1 MAKAAKA
8 SGAVRKEAEELREKI
23 RYHEYRYYVLDDPEI
38 TDAAFDR
45 LMNRLK
51 EIEAAYPELVTPD
64 SPSVR
69 VGGTPREGFQT
80 VRHARAMLSLD
91 NAFSYEALRDWDR
104 RVRETSGR
112 EDIEY
117 IAEHKFDGLSI
128 SLQYE
133 DGMLVR
139 GVTRGDGTTGEDV
152 TPNVKT
158 VRSVPLRVEAA
169 ALKKAKLPADFEV
182 RGEIMMTRESFEAL
196 NRQQE
201 QSGGKIFVNPRN
213 AAAGAI
219 RVLDPTITAQRR
231 LDFFAYYLF
240 VDGKVPFAKHS
251 DSLQVLK
258 QLRFRASDDWKLC
271 DGIEK
276 VTDYCTSWDT
286 KREKLAYDID
296 GVVIKVNSTSL
307 QNELGFTAKAPR
319 WAIAYKYPARQE
331 TTVVNDIIVQVG
343 RTGTLTP
350 VAVLEPVQVG
360 GVTVSRSTLHN
371 MDEIDRLGLQ
381 IGDTVLIERAGEV
394 IPHVLKVVKEGK
406 NRKAFRMP
414 KECPVCGSAIHKAEG
429 EVAYQCVNATCPA
442 RLKGSLL
449 HFATRHAMDIDGLG
463 EKVVDRLVNSE
474 IVTDI
479 ADLYSLRLV
488 DLMPSPSEFYAFQRS
503 DVGIASQLSLESTEK
518 LKTFLID
525 QHQAAFIRVLRRKDC
540 LQLTTP
546 LAKAVV
552 ERFGSFE
559 GLGAA
564 TLEEIKKVKG
574 VSVKRADALH
584 HWLADPDHRETVTKV
599 IAAERRFRGALQRLQ
614 ELQGT
619 ELEEAMNRLI
629 EPVKMAEK
637 AASNLL
643 TEIEGS
649 KKQSLSRLIFALGIE
664 LVGERTAQLLA
675 ERFSS
680 LEELARAGQEALFAV
695 PEIGPKGA
703 AMITEFFSEP
713 ANLRLIKRLREAGVS
728 PTAEKLE
735 VKSQKLAGKTF
746 VFTGTLLNRSR
757 EDAAKLVQEHGGKVS
772 NSVSK
777 ETDFVVVGS
786 EPGSKYDKAKKLNVE
801 ILTGAQFELLLTSPL
816 PTVEGGKVLP
826 TGGSKTEAKEPARTA
841 KERKVSMKVER
852 RGKREKGTNRM
863 TQSRAKKKKSKME
876 SKSDPKQQAKSRKTA
891 KPSRGPQLNL
901 F

>member
-1 MAKAAKA
+1 MAKATKA
-8 SGAVRKEAEELREKI
+8 SGAVKKEAEKLRDEI
-23 RYHEYRYYVLDDPEI
+23 RRHEYLYYIEDDPEI
-38 TDAAFDR
+38 SDAAYDR

-64 SPSVR
+64 SPTLR
-69 VGGTPREGFQT
+69 VGGAPREGFQT

-91 NAFSYEALRDWDR
+91 NAFSHDALRDWDR

-133 DGMLVR
+133 KGVLVR
-139 GVTRGDGTTGEDV
+139 GVTRGDGSTGEDV

-169 ALKKAKLPADFEV
+169 ALKKAGLPVDFEV
-182 RGEIMMTRESFEAL
+182 RGEIMMTRESFDAL

-251 DSLQVLK
+251 ESLLALR

-271 DGIEK
+271 NGIDK
-276 VTDYCTSWDT
+276 VVDYIVAWDS

-406 NRKAFRMP
+406 KRKPFRMP
-414 KECPVCGSAIHKAEG
+414 KECPVCGSAIHKVEG
-429 EVAYQCVNATCPA
+429 EVAYRCVNAACPA
-442 RLKGSLL
+442 KLKESLV
-449 HFATRHAMDIDGLG
+449 HFAGRHAMNIDGLG
-463 EKVVDRLVNSE
+463 EKIVDQLVE
-474 IVTDI
+474 KKMVKDV
-479 ADLYSLRLV
+479 ADLYALKQDEV
-488 DLMPSPSEFYAFQRS
+488 AN
-503 DVGIASQLSLESTEK
+503 LERMAEK
-518 LKTFLID
+518 SAQNL
-525 QHQAAFIRVLRRKDC
+525 
-540 LQLTTP
+540 
-546 LAKAVV
+546 
-552 ERFGSFE
+552 
-559 GLGAA
+559 
-564 TLEEIKKVKG
+564 LEEI
-574 VSVKRADALH
+574 
-584 HWLADPDHRETVTKV
+584 
-599 IAAERRFRGALQRLQ
+599 
-614 ELQGT
+614 
-619 ELEEAMNRLI
+619 
-629 EPVKMAEK
+629 
-637 AASNLL
+637 AAS
-643 TEIEGS
+643 
-649 KKQSLSRLIFALGIE
+649 KKNALSRLIFALGIQF
-664 LVGERTAQLLA
+664 VGERTGQLLA
-675 ERFSS
+675 EHFSS
-680 LEELARAGQEALFAV
+680 LEEFAAAKTEELENV
-695 PEIGPKGA
+695 NEVGPKVA
-703 AMITEFFSEP
+703 ESIVEFFSEA
-713 ANLRLIKRLREAGVS
+713 ANRNLIKKLNKAGVR
-728 PTAEKLE
+728 PAAEKRE
-735 VKSQKLAGKTF
+735 VKSQKFAGKSF
-746 VFTGTLLNRSR
+746 VFTGGLANRSR
-757 EDAAKLVQEHGGKVS
+757 EEAGELVLQNGGKVS
-772 NSVSK
+772 GSVSK
-777 ETDFVVVGS
+777 KTDYVVVGTD
-786 EPGSKYDKAKKLNVE
+786 PGSKYDKAKELGVA
-801 ILTGAQFELLLTSPL
+801 ILTESEFEKLLSP
-816 PTVEGGKVLP
+816 K
-826 TGGSKTEAKEPARTA
+826 
-841 KERKVSMKVER
+841 
-852 RGKREKGTNRM
+852 
-863 TQSRAKKKKSKME
+863 
-876 SKSDPKQQAKSRKTA
+876 
-891 KPSRGPQLNL
+891 
-901 F
+901 